1 MSFLPPRWVTFSQSE
16 IVEHTYKIDVC
27 QLNLAT
33 NLMCH
38 SVFETYREEVSGL
51 PESHL
56 PGLDHVDGVLEG
68 LLLRHLGAVDADALE
83 LEAGLQGGVC
93 GKQKVKLQQ

>member
-1 MSFLPPRWVTFSQSE
+1 
-16 IVEHTYKIDVC
+16 
-27 QLNLAT
+27 
-33 NLMCH
+33 MCH

-93 GKQKVKLQQ
+93 GKQKVKLEQ

>member
-1 MSFLPPRWVTFSQSE
+1 M
-16 IVEHTYKIDVC
+16 
-27 QLNLAT
+27 
-33 NLMCH
+33 
-38 SVFETYREEVSGL
+38 TYREEVGGL
-51 PESHL
+51 PEPHL

-93 GKQKVKLQQ
+93 GEQKGWVRTLKGRENRGKGKRKEIKKTTKL

>member
-1 MSFLPPRWVTFSQSE
+1 MSTQPSYQS
-16 IVEHTYKIDVC
+16 DVSPC
-27 QLNLAT
+27 VVL
-33 NLMCH
+33 
-38 SVFETYREEVSGL
+38 VTYREEVGGL
-51 PESHL
+51 PEPHL

-93 GKQKVKLQQ
+93 GKQKKVGFEQ